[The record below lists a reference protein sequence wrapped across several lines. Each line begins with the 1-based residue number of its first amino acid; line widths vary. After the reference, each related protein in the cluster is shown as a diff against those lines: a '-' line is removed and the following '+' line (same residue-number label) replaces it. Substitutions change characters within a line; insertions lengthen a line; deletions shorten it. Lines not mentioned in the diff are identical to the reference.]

1 MEIREYKV
9 YKSEEILPLYESVGW
24 TAYTAEPEALR
35 LGFES
40 SLLSLAAYDGEK
52 LVGLIRTV
60 GDGHT
65 VVLVQDILIYPE
77 YQRQGIGSSLL
88 GEILSR
94 FHHVRQIQ
102 LVTDNTEKTVAFYKS
117 MGFSPL
123 EELGGRGFMA

>member
-9 YKSEEILPLYESVGW
+9 YNEAEIISLYESVGW
-24 TAYTAEPEALR
+24 TAYTVEPESLR

-52 LVGLIRTV
+52 LVGLIRAV

-65 VVLVQDILIYPE
+65 VVLVQDILVYPE
-77 YQRQGIGSSLL
+77 YQRQGIGSALL
-88 GEILSR
+88 GEILKR
-94 FHHVRQIQ
+94 FYYVRQIQ
-102 LVTDNTEKTVAFYKS
+102 LVTDNTGKTVAFYRS

-123 EELGGRGFMA
+123 EELGCLGFMA

>member
-9 YKSEEILPLYESVGW
+9 YNEAEIISLYESVGW

-123 EELGGRGFMA
+123 EELGARGFMA